1 MLDAEAI
8 RDAVEARS
16 MFQLFDIAEA
26 LKIDIYPREMIPG
39 ELDRSTLLEIFEGMW
54 IPVVSRPDAAASK
67 LAWVSKGSHKSRR
80 DLQQIVRQM
89 PPNERDELDRLAGLL
104 ALGEL
109 LATILAEPDEI
120 AH

>member
-1 MLDAEAI
+1 M
-8 RDAVEARS
+8 
-16 MFQLFDIAEA
+16 
-26 LKIDIYPREMIPG
+26 P
-39 ELDRSTLLEIFEGMW
+39 
-54 IPVVSRPDAAASK
+54 RPDAAASK

-80 DLQQIVRQM
+80 DLRQIVRQM
-89 PPNERDELDRLAGLL
+89 PANERDELDRLAGLL